1 MIFEYNENESR
12 FPSSFVTGLEEI
24 NPLYQCK
31 TESRPIMFYI
41 VADTYAVIQCLI
53 EINCRP
59 DEVIIYTDC
68 SVLRGEMIQLGISS
82 RHYITLKEGS
92 GATNLTKCS
101 ICVEIKAITE
111 GATRESV

>member
-1 MIFEYNENESR
+1 
-12 FPSSFVTGLEEI
+12 
-24 NPLYQCK
+24 
-31 TESRPIMFYI
+31 MFYI
-41 VADTYAVIQCLI
+41 VAETYAVIQCLI